1 MDERREKTENPSFDA
16 EYLSEQIKQRPVNRR
31 KLLRRTLI
39 TGFLAILFG
48 IVALLTFVFLYPVI
62 ERWINPREETPPVV
76 LPEETVTEEMAP
88 EDMIAKDEELYAQ
101 QPAEPETDAEAIEEA
116 IEKVLSSKVVDEETV
131 ESMYGALRAV
141 GQEAEASM
149 VVVAGISDDRD
160 WFNDLYET
168 ADKASGVI
176 VAQTSKEVLV
186 LCKNDILQDALRV
199 QVTFHD
205 GTMAQAEVKAVD
217 SRLHVSVLSVNKESL
232 PETMREEL
240 VAIPLGASSGTALI
254 GKPVIAIGAPTG
266 EIGSMSYG
274 IVTATGQTIDLPD
287 AAYKRITTDIYTG
300 RGASG
305 ILIDLKGQFVAF
317 TDLSYNDRLS
327 PNLLSGIGIT
337 ELRDTIELLSNGK
350 ERPYLGIHG
359 VEVTDAI
366 GEDLGVPRGVYVHVV
381 EMDSPAME
389 VGIQSGDVITAVG
402 ETEIT
407 KYWELLTALDALEA
421 VEEVSLTVMRQGAA
435 GYTESEI
442 KVILE

>member
-101 QPAEPETDAEAIEEA
+101 QPVEPETDAEAIEEA
-116 IEKVLSSKVVDEETV
+116 IEKVLSNKAVDEETV
-131 ESMYGALRAV
+131 ESLYGTLRSI
-141 GQEAEASM
+141 GQKAEASM

-168 ADKASGVI
+168 ANKTSGVI

-186 LCKNDILQDALRV
+186 LCKNDVLQNALRV

-205 GTMAQAEVKAVD
+205 GTMAQAETKAID
-217 SRLHVSVLSVNKESL
+217 SRLHVSVLSIDKETL
-232 PETMREEL
+232 PEIMREEL
-240 VAIPLGASSGTALI
+240 IAIPLGASSGTALI

-266 EIGSMSYG
+266 EIGSMAYG
-274 IVTATGQTIDLPD
+274 TVMATGQTVNLPD
-287 AAYKRITTDIYTG
+287 SAYKRITTDIYTG
-300 RGASG
+300 RTASG
-305 ILIDLKGQFVAF
+305 ILIDLNGQFVAF
-317 TDLSYNDRLS
+317 TDLNYNDRLS

-366 GEDLGVPRGVYVHVV
+366 GEDLGVPRGVYVHMV

-389 VGIQSGDVITAVG
+389 AGIQSGDVITAIG
-402 ETEIT
+402 EKEIT
-407 KYWELLTALDALEA
+407 KYWELLTALDVLEA
-421 VEEVSLTVMRQGAA
+421 VEEVSFTVMRQGAA

-442 KVILE
+442 RVILE